1 MATLPKFPHTLQDRL
16 SWFKKMDLY
25 LNDHFGL
32 RMEMIK
38 WNNALRFHV
47 FGDVNAIQLTA
58 GKNGYLFFNS
68 HNAQY
73 PLSMIH
79 FLCGRQS
86 KTDDYQH
93 MAKTASE
100 FMQLALSNFSNSYLL
115 IVPTKPIVY
124 QEQLP
129 DWLRQQCSGFTPP
142 VAEVIAQLRREKNLK
157 NRIIYPLAEMRS
169 MTLQHEIYTRPTFH
183 WVGDGAHPVA
193 QFIASNYFHLPM
205 TATLSTL
212 PKKELADMQSFFP
225 GVRLE
230 NNLNEPDYQNA
241 GITECRGGKC
251 FPEFA
256 LFADKIGDMSRFT
269 QKNKLGMKL
278 LIISD
283 SFGQG
288 ISGMF
293 SEYFSEVWHI
303 STNSFNLLTS
313 DELSMVKKI
322 SLQQFQPDY
331 ILYVLHDASIGYF
344 NQNVK
349 MFLTTTKS

>member
-1 MATLPKFPHTLQDRL
+1 MATLPTVPQSLEERL

-38 WNNALRFHV
+38 WNNALRFHI
-47 FGDVNAIQLTA
+47 FGDVNAVQLTA

-68 HNAQY
+68 HSAQH

-86 KTDDYQH
+86 KADDFQQ
-93 MAKTASE
+93 MAKSANE

-129 DWLRQQCSGFTPP
+129 DWLREQCAGFTPP
-142 VAEVIAQLRREKNLK
+142 VAEVIAQLRRETNLK

-169 MTLQHEIYTRPTFH
+169 MALQHDIYTRPNFH
-183 WVGDGAHPVA
+183 WVADGPHPVA
-193 QFIASNYFHLPM
+193 QLVASNYFHLPK

-212 PKKELADMQSFFP
+212 PKNEPSDMQGFLP

-230 NNLNEPDYQNA
+230 NNVNELNYQDA
-241 GITECRGGKC
+241 GITECKGGIC

-256 LFADKIGDMSRFT
+256 PFADKIGDMSRYT
-269 QKNKLGMKL
+269 QINKKGKKL

-303 STNSFNLLTS
+303 STNSFTLLS
-313 DELSMVKKI
+313 NDELRMAKEI
-322 SLQQFQPDY
+322 SFQQFQPDY
-331 ILYVLHDASIGYF
+331 VLYVFHDASIGYF
-344 NQNVK
+344 NQNMK
-349 MFLTTTKS
+349 MFITETKH